1 MSDETTS
8 VQSGYFT
15 KKRIE
20 GDLDYQRAQDIAKRM
35 LSDGLISVDEFDK
48 LTAINR
54 ETFYPLYAEIM
65 PKMT

>member
-1 MSDETTS
+1 MTDETTS
-8 VQSGYFT
+8 VQSGYIT

-20 GDLDYQRAQDIAKRM
+20 GDLDYLRAQDIAKKM
-35 LSDGLISVDEFDK
+35 LDDRLISVGEFDK